1 MSLHEDLLEHAFQLA
16 RLDPRRPKQVNLRRA
31 VSASYYALFHL
42 LTTEASRLYAN
53 EVGLLARIN
62 RTYNHVEMRKVSTL
76 FANSKLPKALQP
88 PTGGY
93 ATPPELQNVADLF
106 VKLQQARHEAEY
118 DLLRAFSRQQALR
131 YAEWARDAFA
141 DWEKVKKTDDARLYL
156 ACFLLWKRWDEEPR

>member
-53 EVGLLARIN
+53 DFELHARLN
-62 RTYNHVEMRKVSTL
+62 RTYNHVEMRKVSTF
-76 FANSKLPKALQP
+76 FANSKVPKALQP
-88 PTGGY
+88 LTGGY
-93 ATPPELQNVADLF
+93 VTPAELQNVADLF
-106 VKLQQARHEAEY
+106 VKLQQARHEADY
-118 DLLRAFSRQQALR
+118 DLLRDFSRGEALLH
-131 YAEWARDAFA
+131 AERARDAFA